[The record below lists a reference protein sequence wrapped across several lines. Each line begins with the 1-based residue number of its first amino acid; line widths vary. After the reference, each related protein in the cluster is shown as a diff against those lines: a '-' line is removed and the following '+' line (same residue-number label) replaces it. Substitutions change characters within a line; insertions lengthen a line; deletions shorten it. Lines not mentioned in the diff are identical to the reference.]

1 LELIVERIPFIAQDD
16 FCLPAIGNDRY
27 LFGPRREYSI
37 NVFIRRFR
45 KTDYEEADIEAGL
58 YSYFSRL
65 LGYETIIT
73 KTPLPQELLP
83 DGVVSPV
90 PDEFWLKTL
99 HPDTSVNDLL
109 PNEPHCAG
117 WDINAH
123 NRWFL
128 AAYGITMDGYHVFFY
143 TNYNNDLGE
152 YSLAAKRLGRESI
165 NEENSKLREAFQE
178 KLIDALAYL
187 GVRKFE
193 ACHYGKGLDH
203 LSSVWMG
210 EAMGMDH
217 GIRVGPLWSL
227 NSARYS
233 QIKPITVEE
242 FNSLPTWIFA
252 HGTVEGCG
260 GSRSLLNPTE
270 HNLSIPFE
278 AAPTEADAKKEK
290 MNLMDWWLTQGKLRD
305 TGKESFYSYVD
316 AIHLIENY
324 DNVYDIDLTTQ
335 T

>member
-16 FCLPAIGNDRY
+16 FCLPPTGNE
-27 LFGPRREYSI
+27 LGPRREYSI
-37 NVFIRRFR
+37 NVFIRRWR
-45 KTDYEEADIEAGL
+45 KTDNEEQGVAVGV
-58 YSYFSRL
+58 YSYFSSL

-73 KTPLPQELLP
+73 KTPLHNWLLP
-83 DGVVSPV
+83 DGVTSPV
-90 PDEFWLKTL
+90 PDEFWLKPQNPSTAV
-99 HPDTSVNDLL
+99 SNLL
-109 PNEPHCAG
+109 PNVPHSAG
-117 WDINAH
+117 WGIDTN

-128 AAYGITMDGYHVFFY
+128 NAYGITMDGYHAYFY
-143 TNYNNDLGE
+143 TNWQEEDAHTPPKT
-152 YSLAAKRLGRESI
+152 SLK
-165 NEENSKLREAFQE
+165 NSQLREAYKE
-178 KLIDALAYL
+178 KFIDALAYL

-193 ACHYGKGLDH
+193 AINIDIQSTYM
-203 LSSVWMG
+203 SSVWMG
-210 EAMGMDH
+210 EKYGMKN
-217 GIRVGPLWSL
+217 GIRVEPLWGL

-233 QIKPITVEE
+233 QIKPITAEE

-252 HGTVEGCG
+252 HGTIRSCG
-260 GSRSLLNPTE
+260 GSKSLLNPTE
-270 HNLSIPFE
+270 HNLSISYGASRDE
-278 AAPTEADAKKEK
+278 VDAKKEK